1 MKRFLILSVL
11 FFSVGALFAQTKKP
25 SSKSDAAKAK
35 DAMLMKKEQ
44 DKQAI
49 KAMAGTYFVD
59 FRYAETFAED
69 PDYKLKEPYRATG
82 LEYITIDEETDN
94 KISLLHLLIV
104 ENSKGETSI
113 IKHWREDWIYE
124 CPDLYCFDHNLTWRY
139 KKLSPE
145 EVRGK
150 WTQKVY
156 SVDDSPRYEGIGTW
170 VHVDGKHYWESEADA
185 PLPRREYTKRSDYNV
200 LRRRNRHILTD
211 YGFLHEQD
219 NLKIIRT
226 PGAPDTVLVAEKGL
240 NMYKR
245 VDDPN
250 AGLPAKEWWEK
261 HRPFWREA
269 LAAWHDLYSQRRDI
283 AFKEK
288 NGDSKLAEALFKLDE
303 ESVKAGKTPSD
314 VRAEIRALIEQH
326 FQTAQV
332 GAK

>member
-1 MKRFLILSVL
+1 MFLFALLL
-11 FFSVGALFAQTKKP
+11 FSEVLFAQN
-25 SSKSDAAKAK
+25 
-35 DAMLMKKEQ
+35 KKEQ

-59 FRYAETFAED
+59 FRYAETFAEN
-69 PDYKLKEPYRATG
+69 PDYKLKEPYRASG

-94 KISLLHLLIV
+94 KISLLHLLIM
-104 ENSKGETSI
+104 ENSKGEKSI

-124 CPDLYCFDHNLTWRY
+124 CADLYCFDHNLTWRY

-145 EVRGK
+145 EVKGK
-150 WTQKVY
+150 WVQKVY

-170 VHVDGKHYWESEADA
+170 IHADGKHYWESEADA

-219 NLKIIRT
+219 NVKLIRAK
-226 PGAPDTVLVAEKGL
+226 GYADVELVQEKGL

-245 VDDPN
+245 VEDASD
-250 AGLPAKEWWEK
+250 GLPGKEWWEK
-261 HRPFWREA
+261 HRPFWREV
-269 LAAWHDLYSQRRDI
+269 LAVWSDIYSQRRDL

-288 NGDSKLAEALFKLDE
+288 NGDGKLAEALFKLDE
-303 ESVKAGKTPSD
+303 DCFKQGKSPESAKSD
-314 VRAEIRALIEQH
+314 IRALIDSH
-326 FQTAQV
+326 FKTVELGIQS
-332 GAK
+332 K